1 MRKAVNANPDETGI
15 VRDGRQNPLLALS
28 RHRLTLI
35 ACPLSGKSGRW
46 RIGSARVE
54 KGTASQPVGLHGQDK
69 IKSRGAL
76 KVGANALTHPYRRL
90 DRCRPCRGSCS
101 AGVFRS
107 LNRGLRRDL
116 YWPVRAY
123 CPRNHLRRT

>member
-15 VRDGRQNPLLALS
+15 VRDGRQNPLL
-28 RHRLTLI
+28 
-35 ACPLSGKSGRW
+35 
-46 RIGSARVE
+46 E

-116 YWPVRAY
+116 YWPVRVY